1 MEKSIGVLVVWTV
14 QAEAIVNLPI
24 IFSLFSWPVLRLV
37 LYVSLSL
44 PTAIPLSEENGSIPT
59 QFVFRH
65 RII

>member
-1 MEKSIGVLVVWTV
+1 M
-14 QAEAIVNLPI
+14 NLPI

-44 PTAIPLSEENGSIPT
+44 PTAVPLSEENGSIAT